1 MFWFRICSNHDMRQ
15 FFKNINKSKIMYEVY
30 YGWDIKAEKWFID
43 LQLPTTRKN
52 NYIQWFEEKK
62 AFEKVLYKISQ

>member
-30 YGWDIKAEKWFID
+30 YGWDTKAEKWFID
-43 LQLPTTRKN
+43 LQLPGLHCCTADVYREGELKD
-52 NYIQWFEEKK
+52 YFPKQ
-62 AFEKVLYKISQ
+62 